1 LNELPAFVLAFRIAV
16 GGVGAAP
23 EVVPVI
29 AAGDVVYD
37 AAAAQPRADPPRDAW
52 FAEDKLK
59 HYFMSLAATN
69 LAYGGARLVG
79 LERRPA
85 LFAAAG
91 AAGAAGL
98 WKEWYDHHRGR
109 PFSVRDLVWDAA
121 GVATGVVAMR
131 ATR

>member
-1 LNELPAFVLAFRIAV
+1 VNEVPAFILMFRLTLGSVAAPPAPLPAGPADA
-16 GGVGAAP
+16 
-23 EVVPVI
+23 PVI
-29 AAGDVVYD
+29 HAVQA
-37 AAAAQPRADPPRDAW
+37 ADPPHDPW

-98 WKEWYDHHRGR
+98 WKEWYDHRRGGL
-109 PFSVRDLVWDAA
+109 FSVRDLVWDAA